1 METSNLFI
9 AVLMALLCSG
19 LVSFSTTPIA
29 SFLAY
34 RLGAVDVP
42 TDGRRMHTKP
52 VPRLGGLA
60 IFFAFLVTTIVF
72 CEMSTMIVSLIV
84 GGLMIVAIGVVD
96 DIYRIKPYAKLII
109 QVVAAIFPIMQG
121 VTIDFFSVGGTYY
134 ELGIWSKP
142 VTLLWI
148 LLVTNA
154 INLVDGL
161 DGLSCGIS
169 AISSLSLLLVTVVF
183 NASSTSVILCAILAG
198 ACIGFLPHNSNP
210 AKIFMGD
217 TGALFLGYT
226 MSIISIGG
234 VFKVHAMLSFI
245 IPMSIFGLPLFDTLF
260 AVFRRLI
267 HGQAPWHADRGHIHH
282 RLIDLGFNQKQ
293 SVHILYAI
301 SAILGLSAVLF
312 TRENIWGMIIIIAV
326 SAFILVMNIYLIT
339 HPAAKHEAGYDQI
352 LTSNKDSSNTPAQT
366 KTVNVI
372 CPCSEKC
379 PTYSACKAAQELPE
393 TEPET
398 VPAAAQDTDPAKKL

>member
-72 CEMSTMIVSLIV
+72 CELSTMIVSLIV

-121 VTIDFFSVGGTYY
+121 ITIDFFSIGGTYY

-183 NASSTSVILCAILAG
+183 NA
-198 ACIGFLPHNSNP
+198 SNP

-326 SAFILVMNIYLIT
+326 SAFILAMNIYLIT
-339 HPAAKHEAGYDQI
+339 HPTAKHEAGYDQI
-352 LTSNKDSSNTPAQT
+352 LASDKKSNGTPAQNET
-366 KTVNVI
+366 INVI
-372 CPCSEKC
+372 CPCSQTC
-379 PTYSACKAAQELPE
+379 PTYSACKAAQEIPAADA
-393 TEPET
+393 ET
-398 VPAAAQDTDPAKKL
+398 VPAAAQNTDPGEKL